1 MKIGVALPQMARGW
15 NRENMMAWCRG
26 ADEGPY
32 SSVSAGE
39 RITFFNAEMVSLLG
53 AAAVL
58 TERVE
63 IFANVAVAPWHRT
76 ALLAKQLTTI
86 DVLSNGRAAV
96 ALGVGGRKQDFDAL
110 GAPFERRHQRLDD
123 AAADLRSM
131 WAGDIVEGAEAAVG
145 PAPMRAGGIPLLA
158 SPLGPKSMNRC
169 AQWADGLSAF
179 TLTGDPRDAERLFTA
194 ADSAWQTA
202 GRTTAPQKRCGFFYC
217 LGEDAEATLQNF
229 AYTYLE
235 VFGVDLANTLSGMMR
250 VHTPAVLREVLDGL
264 AAVGCDEAILVPA
277 SADPT
282 CLARATDVIGG

>member
-15 NRENMMAWCRG
+15 NRENMIAWCRG

-110 GAPFERRHQRLDD
+110 GAPFERRHQRLDQ

-131 WAGDIVEGAEAAVG
+131 WAGDILDGNEAAVG
-145 PAPMRAGGIPLLA
+145 PAPVRAGGIPLLA
-158 SPLGPKSMNRC
+158 SPLGPKSMARC

-179 TLTGDPRDAERLFTA
+179 SLAGDPRDAERLFGA
-194 ADSAWQTA
+194 ADNAWAAA
-202 GRTTAPQKRCGFFYC
+202 GRTTTPQKRCGLFFC
-217 LGEDAEATLQNF
+217 LGDDAEARLQTF
-229 AYTYLE
+229 ANTYLE
-235 VFGVDLANTLSGMMR
+235 VFGADLAKTLSGMMR
-250 VHTPAVLREVLDGL
+250 VHTPAMLREVLDGL

-277 SADPT
+277 SADPEL
-282 CLARATDVIGG
+282 LARATDVIG

>member
-1 MKIGVALPQMARGW
+1 MARGW
-15 NRENMMAWCRG
+15 NRENMIAWCRG

-86 DVLSNGRAAV
+86 DVLSNGRAAM

-110 GAPFERRHQRLDD
+110 GAPFERRHQRLDQ

-131 WAGDIVEGAEAAVG
+131 WAGDILDGNEAPVG
-145 PAPMRAGGIPLLA
+145 PAPVRAGGIPLLA
-158 SPLGPKSMNRC
+158 SPLGPKSMARC
-169 AQWADGLSAF
+169 AQWADGISAF
-179 TLTGDPRDAERLFTA
+179 SLAGDPRDADRLFKA
-194 ADSAWQTA
+194 ADRAWAAA
-202 GRTTAPQKRCGFFYC
+202 GRATAPQKRCGFFYC
-217 LGEDAEATLQNF
+217 VGDDAEATVKNF

-235 VFGVDLANTLSGMMR
+235 VFGSELATAMSAMMR
-250 VHTPAVLREVLDGL
+250 VHTPAMLREVLDGM

-277 SADPT
+277 SADPEL
-282 CLARATDVIGG
+282 LARTTDVITNL